1 MSVKLLIATR
11 NRHKFGEFIDL
22 LGLPAEAVTCAAD
35 RSDLPEVE
43 ENGQTFAA
51 NAIHKAITW
60 ATVTR
65 TWVLADDSGL
75 AVRAL
80 NGAPGV
86 FSARFAGPNAPDADN
101 NRRLLELMNGVTD
114 RRACFKCALALVSPS
129 GDLRVIEGACP
140 GVILHQ
146 PRGKQGFGY
155 DPLFVPNGFDQ
166 TFAEI
171 EASAKNRISHRAR
184 ALQAL
189 RTAWPDCLHQFLAP
203 TP

>member
-1 MSVKLLIATR
+1 MKLLIATR

-22 LGLPAEAVTCAAD
+22 LGLPPEAVACAAD

-43 ENGQTFAA
+43 EDGQTFAA

-80 NGAPGV
+80 NDAPGV
-86 FSARFAGPNAPDADN
+86 FSARFAGPNATDADN

-114 RRACFKCALALVSPS
+114 RRACFKCALALVAPS
-129 GDLRVIEGACP
+129 GDLRVIEGTCP
-140 GVILHQ
+140 GILLDQ
-146 PRGKQGFGY
+146 PRGIQGFGY
-155 DPLFVPNGFDQ
+155 DPLFVPDGFEQ

-171 EASAKNRISHRAR
+171 EGASKNRISHRAR

-189 RTAWPDCLHQFLAP
+189 RSTWPECLRGF
-203 TP
+203 